1 MPFAQ
6 LIASLRDADWL
17 DASRA
22 RAYLRIL
29 AAVQVAGAIGLLLCV
44 RNMLDPRGEPI
55 GTDFVSFWTAA
66 RMALSGAAASVYDP
80 AAHNAAQQAAFGG
93 APGWYAFFYPP
104 VYLLFVLPLGLFPYY
119 GALAVW
125 LAATGA
131 AYALT
136 VRKFAGGAVGL
147 LPILAFP
154 AVFSTVGHGQNA
166 LLTTAL
172 FAGGALK
179 LERRP
184 LLAGLILGA
193 LCFKPQ
199 LALLV
204 PLTLAVTGRW
214 RALAGFFAGA
224 LILAGLSWLAFGAE
238 TWRAFAAENALA
250 RATLEQGLVDQAKIQ
265 SAFAALRALGAPL
278 AAAYGVQALVSLAAV
293 AALISMLR
301 RTRDPLLQM
310 AATACAGLLATPF
323 VLDYDLTLLALPL
336 ALVFSRGSRGKFLPF
351 EKSALLAAYVLPA
364 VARPLALYAHLPLS
378 PLALGLFLLTLMR
391 RVNAEAAASPSA
403 S

>member
-1 MPFAQ
+1 M
-6 LIASLRDADWL
+6 
-17 DASRA
+17 
-22 RAYLRIL
+22 
-29 AAVQVAGAIGLLLCV
+29 
-44 RNMLDPRGEPI
+44 
-55 GTDFVSFWTAA
+55 
-66 RMALSGAAASVYDP
+66 
-80 AAHNAAQQAAFGG
+80 FGG

-104 VYLLFVLPLGLFPYY
+104 VYLLFVLPLGLLPYY

-184 LLAGLILGA
+184 LIAGLILGA

-238 TWRAFAAENALA
+238 TWRAFPAENALA

-265 SAFAALRALGAPL
+265 SAFAALRVLGAPL
-278 AAAYGVQALVSLAAV
+278 AAAYGVAGACQPRRRRRPDFDV
-293 AALISMLR
+293 A
-301 RTRDPLLQM
+301 TH
-310 AATACAGLLATPF
+310 T
-323 VLDYDLTLLALPL
+323 
-336 ALVFSRGSRGKFLPF
+336 
-351 EKSALLAAYVLPA
+351 
-364 VARPLALYAHLPLS
+364 
-378 PLALGLFLLTLMR
+378 
-391 RVNAEAAASPSA
+391 
-403 S
+403 